1 MPDLGVETLLWERKR
16 RRYRGKD
23 DDVQSQLDGFVQF
36 CSDHVWIKHPLG
48 RRKLELRPEQ
58 VDIARAMID
67 SDRVIALKARQIGFT
82 TVTMAF
88 ILWRSLFYQDWDTII
103 LNRREE
109 DAKYNLRMLSLAYDS
124 LSADMKANL
133 PDRLDS
139 NASRVS
145 FSNGSVVE
153 SHPSSNNPA
162 RGRTARTMVL
172 DEWAF
177 MPNPDDAW
185 ASVEPAT
192 DIGGQIIVLSTA
204 NGWGNLFH
212 STWVSATKGDNG
224 FTYLFFPWSAV
235 PERDDEWYA
244 TKKRTM
250 PSWQL
255 AQEYPSNPE
264 EAFIQSGNPY
274 FDLAVI
280 RKLEMMPPAF
290 VGRLQSPYG
299 GSRGFQFMEDHT
311 GPLKVW
317 QMPHHG
323 THYVIGADVAQGLTH
338 GDYSSAHV
346 VNGKTGELVAHWH
359 GHIDPDEFGV
369 ELSRLGHFYMSAL
382 VGVEVNNHGLTTCKS
397 LQRTSYPRIYWRRRY
412 TARNEKSTD
421 EIGWLTTS
429 VTKPLLLDELAA
441 ALRDGSLLVRDEA
454 TRQELMTYVRG
465 DNGRTFGSPHDD
477 RVMSLGITVQM
488 MKHAFSSDNERPQFI
503 PEFSIAGAMKRIAD
517 AERDAKRAKPI
528 GHWNVRGR

>member
-1 MPDLGVETLLWERKR
+1 MVDLHASALLWERKR
-16 RRYRGKD
+16 RKYRGTD
-23 DDVQSQLDGFVQF
+23 GDTQSQLEGFCAF
-36 CSDHVWIKHPLG
+36 AEDHVWIKHPQG
-48 RRKLELRPEQ
+48 RRKLQLRPEQ
-58 VDIARAMID
+58 VEIARAMICD
-67 SDRVIALKARQIGFT
+67 DKVIALKARQIGFT
-82 TVTMAF
+82 TVTMVF
-88 ILWRSLFYQDWDTII
+88 VLWRCLFFDDWDVII

-109 DAKYNLRMLSLAYDS
+109 DAKYNLRMLSLAFDS
-124 LSADMKANL
+124 LPQDLKDNL
-133 PDRLDS
+133 PDRLDN

-162 RGRTARTMVL
+162 RGRTARQMVL

-192 DIGGQIIVLSTA
+192 DIGGQIVVLSTA

-224 FTYLFFPWSAV
+224 FVHLFFPWSAV

-274 FDLAVI
+274 FDLDVI
-280 RKLEMMPPAF
+280 RKLEMMPPT
-290 VGRLQSPYG
+290 VGRLHSPYG
-299 GSRGFQFMEDHT
+299 GSKGFTFAQDST

-317 QMPHHG
+317 QLPRAG
-323 THYVIGADVAQGLTH
+323 THYVVGADVAQGLLH

-346 VNGKTGELVAHWH
+346 VDGKTGELVAHWH
-359 GHIDPDEFGV
+359 GHIDPDEFGL

-382 VGVEVNNHGLTTCKS
+382 VGVEVNNHGLTTCKA
-397 LQRTSYPRIYWRRRY
+397 LQRTSYPRIYWRRRHS
-412 TARNEKSTD
+412 ARNEKATD

-429 VTKPLLLDELAA
+429 TTKPLMLDELSA

-488 MKHAFSSDNERPQFI
+488 MKYAFSSDLGVPQFI
-503 PEFSIAGAMKRIAD
+503 PEFSIANGMRLIRET
-517 AERDAKRAKPI
+517 ERAAARSKPI